1 MTFPISTP
9 NMRMDGRVAIVTGA
23 SRGIGEAIAR
33 AYAAHGA
40 SVVLAARKVEGLEAV
55 AADIRQAGG
64 KAIAVVCHAG
74 KEDQIAMLVER
85 SVSEFGKVDVLVNNA
100 ATNPYFGPM
109 INIDWGA
116 WDKTFEVNAKGYFMG
131 IREVVK
137 HLQGRN
143 AGGAIINVAS
153 IAGMTAAVAQGVYG
167 MTKAAVISMTQTLSV
182 ELGPLNIRVNAIAP
196 GLIETKFAS
205 ALTSNEAL
213 VDRLAGA
220 SPAHRVGQ
228 PADLAGIALLLGS
241 DAGNFITGQTFVI
254 DGGQT
259 ASVGF

>member
-1 MTFPISTP
+1 
-9 NMRMDGRVAIVTGA
+9 MDGKVAIVTGA
-23 SRGIGEAIAR
+23 SRGIGESIVR

-40 SVVLAARKVEGLEAV
+40 SVVLAARKVEGLESV
-55 AADIRQAGG
+55 AADIRALGG
-64 KAIAVVCHAG
+64 KAIAVACHAG

-100 ATNPYFGPM
+100 ATNPYFGPLLST
-109 INIDWGA
+109 DWGA
-116 WDKTFEVNAKGYFMG
+116 WDKTCEVNVKGYFMA
-131 IREVVK
+131 IRELVK
-137 HLQGRN
+137 HLQSRSS
-143 AGGAIINVAS
+143 GGTIVNVAS
-153 IAGMTAAVAQGVYG
+153 IGGMFASPAQGVYG
-167 MTKAAVISMTQTLSV
+167 MTKAAVISMTKTLAV

-205 ALTSNEAL
+205 ALTSNPQL

-228 PADLAGIALLLGS
+228 PDDLAGIALLLGS
-241 DAGNFITGQTFVI
+241 DAGNFITGQSFVI

-259 ASVGF
+259 QAIGF

>member
-1 MTFPISTP
+1 MTFPVSVPT
-9 NMRMDGRVAIVTGA
+9 MRMDNRVAIVTGA
-23 SRGIGEAIAR
+23 SRGIGEAIVR

-55 AADIRQAGG
+55 AADIRKSGG
-64 KAIAVVCHAG
+64 KALAVACHAG

-85 SVSEFGKVDVLVNNA
+85 TVSEFGKVDVLVNNA
-100 ATNPYFGPM
+100 ATNPYFGPLL
-109 INIDWGA
+109 NTDWGA
-116 WDKTFEVNAKGYFMG
+116 WDKTFEVNAKGYFMA

-137 HLQGRN
+137 HLQSRN
-143 AGGAIINVAS
+143 AGGAIVNVAS

-167 MTKAAVISMTQTLSV
+167 MTKAAVISMTQTLAV
-182 ELGPLNIRVNAIAP
+182 ELGPLNVRVNAIAP

-205 ALTSNEAL
+205 ALTSNEQL
-213 VDRLAGA
+213 VDRLAGG

-228 PADLAGIALLLGS
+228 PDDLAGIALLLGS
-241 DAGNFITGQTFVI
+241 DAGNFITGQTFVV

-259 ASVGF
+259 AAVGF

>member
-1 MTFPISTP
+1 MTFPLSTP
-9 NMRMDGRVAIVTGA
+9 NMRMDGKVAIVTGA
-23 SRGIGEAIAR
+23 SRGIGESIVR

-55 AADIRQAGG
+55 AADIRKAGG
-64 KAIAVVCHAG
+64 KAIAVACHAG

-85 SVSEFGKVDVLVNNA
+85 SVNEFGKVDVLVNNA
-100 ATNPYFGPM
+100 ATNPYFGPLLST
-109 INIDWGA
+109 DWGA
-116 WDKTFEVNAKGYFMG
+116 WDKTFEVNVKGYFMA

-137 HLQGRN
+137 HLQSRS
-143 AGGAIINVAS
+143 AGGNIVNVAS
-153 IAGMTAAVAQGVYG
+153 IGGMFASPAQGVYG
-167 MTKAAVISMTQTLSV
+167 MTKAAVISMTKTLSL

-205 ALTSNEAL
+205 ALTSNPQL

-228 PADLAGIALLLGS
+228 PDDLAGIALLLGS
-241 DAGNFITGQTFVI
+241 DAGNFITGQSFVI

-259 ASVGF
+259 QAIGF